1 MRYAFRK
8 SKRFILWVKN
18 NFVIVLS
25 NFNAPKYLL
34 SVLFYNLSIQVHRA
48 NSVRFEASVFLL
60 EHKIEHRSRE
70 IRLMVTLEKRASKLE
85 VI

>member
-1 MRYAFRK
+1 MHLESLNA
-8 SKRFILWVKN
+8 SLWVKN

-25 NFNAPKYLL
+25 NFNAPKYLQ